1 MTRLAMIWR
10 TGCGLLLAAVWTTL
24 AAEGPAPVPP
34 PAAWDTA
41 KEAPVAFLQ
50 RLEQAGAGL
59 TPARRLTAQGVEAV
73 VQAAAAAHVLGGTAP
88 AEWGAKLYGADSD
101 GRRTFD
107 IVSEFMAGKFG
118 RLIELAEAVGMFE
131 REQHHSVRWPGIADN
146 LEQAAGQDPARAGW
160 RSAAV
165 ALRMLSLWRTGMSG
179 EQRLAQL
186 RRVAAA
192 PDPLKRSLA
201 DAIVAAPQPERSPS
215 SPRTAYYGLLN
226 HALLEGGLRD
236 PVLAELFTKIAPDPR
251 AAAFAAQRLGPAAPA
266 AAEAIARAQIAKTP
280 DNPEALCQAAST
292 LAMAGKHDDAI
303 AVLREAEARLG
314 YPGRR
319 EVRVR
324 LYGLLQ
330 PGMVALGGQPPA
342 GLAAQ
347 PGTVPGQPARVPNPA
362 LEEERARREGAAG
375 VAAPER
381 AFAVADLLATSGD
394 PPGAARL
401 YAEAFA
407 GEKDV
412 AFRTAVWRAWSGC
425 DPATAWA
432 AAAELDEALRAAG
445 TTDAA
450 QRTRGAFLGLATAA
464 GIAAGHADEAVAWAV
479 PRLPEITA
487 AGAVAPL
494 QSFLVLW
501 EAAHGRPEKAAAL
514 ALGSG
519 SPAEV
524 YTMIAALAECRSD
537 RIPVSLAGGGRLD
550 QACGDSL
557 RQALADVPTWSLAA
571 DLAAKA
577 IPALKQAH
585 DADGIWQLILRTAP
599 LPATDA
605 KNAAAAPPDPA
616 QVRLREQLTQACL
629 ARLDTAGK
637 DLLAAQRLL
646 EAAGAALQQEN
657 AALVLPQAQAL
668 FVGVLERAAAHGLDA
683 NWAARRVQGYAEGLA
698 RGKASAAVREAAR
711 AAVLKAFP
719 DAAGLAQ
726 ALAPPAG
733 APAAAPA
740 P

>member
-1 MTRLAMIWR
+1 MSRLAMLWR
-10 TGCGLLLAAVWTTL
+10 SGCGLLLAAVWTVL
-24 AAEGPAPVPP
+24 AADGPAPVPP

-41 KEAPVAFLQ
+41 TEAPAAFLQ

-59 TPARRLTAQGVEAV
+59 APAQRLTAQGAEAV

-88 AEWGAKLYGADSD
+88 AKWGAKLYGADTD

-107 IVSEFMAGKFG
+107 IVSEFMAGKYG

-160 RSAAV
+160 RDAAV
-165 ALRMLSLWRTGMSG
+165 ALRMLSLWRSGMSG

-186 RRVAAA
+186 RLVAAA
-192 PDPLKRSLA
+192 PDPLKRSLG
-201 DAIVAAPQPERSPS
+201 DTIVNAPGATGDRARQ
-215 SPRTAYYGLLN
+215 AYYGLLN
-226 HALLEGGLRD
+226 GALLEGGLRD

-251 AAAFAAQRLGPAAPA
+251 AAAFAAQRLGPTAPA

-292 LAMAGKHDDAI
+292 LAMAGKRDEAI
-303 AVLREAEARLG
+303 ALLREAEGRFR
-314 YPGRR
+314 YPSRG
-319 EVRVR
+319 EVRLR
-324 LYGLLQ
+324 LYGLLRGGRPTPAGAPPAAG
-330 PGMVALGGQPPA
+330 PGMPP
-342 GLAAQ
+342 G
-347 PGTVPGQPARVPNPA
+347 PGQPGKVGDAA
-362 LEEERARREGAAG
+362 LAEERVRRESAAG

-381 AFAVADLLATSGD
+381 AFAVADLLACSGD
-394 PPGAARL
+394 LRGAARL

-407 GEKDV
+407 GEKDA

-432 AAAELDEALRAAG
+432 SAAELDEALRAAG
-445 TTDAA
+445 TTDEA

-479 PRLPEITA
+479 TRLPEITTT
-487 AGAVAPL
+487 GAVAPL

-519 SPAEV
+519 NSAEV
-524 YTMIAALAECRSD
+524 YTMIEALAECRSD

-550 QACGDSL
+550 QACSDSL
-557 RQALADVPTWSLAA
+557 RQALAGVPTWSLAA

-577 IPALKQAH
+577 VPALKQAR

-599 LPATDA
+599 LPPKDA
-605 KNAAAAPPDPA
+605 KDAAPAPPDPA

-629 ARLDTAGK
+629 VRLDTAGK

-668 FVGVLERAAAHGLDA
+668 FVGVLERAATHGLDA
-683 NWAARRVQGYAEGLA
+683 NWAALRVRGYAEGLA
-698 RGKASAAVREAAR
+698 RCKASAELHEVAG

-719 DAAGLAQ
+719 DSPGVSQ
-726 ALAPPAG
+726 ALAPPG
-733 APAAAPA
+733 GTPAAPA
-740 P
+740 R